1 MSAEPTNPGRTA
13 GPPRVTLGVT
23 AYNVERY
30 LPLAFESVL
39 AQDFTDFEVVV
50 CDNRS
55 TDRTWKICQEYAAR
69 DPRFRIHRNDENL
82 GEAGNFARVVS
93 LARGEFF
100 RLTAHDDLMA
110 PTLLSECVAVLDADP
125 GVVCAYPQTVIIDAD
140 GNRISDWD
148 DRLDLSDPSP
158 LRRLAHF
165 ARRWSL
171 LNELFGVM
179 RTDALRNTK
188 LLGQYLSSDARIV
201 AELVVQGRFQVVP
214 ARLFQRRMHPAMT
227 FGGDR
232 TDVMAH
238 HEPRLAM
245 KARKAARR
253 ARPGADH
260 QVLIADVMRTLLA
273 GTDAPLATRLG
284 GAATFGAVAESRRAR
299 IRLGRLRRRVTG
311 ARLEKP
317 PWEDESGSVKQS
329 SEESR

>member
-1 MSAEPTNPGRTA
+1 MST
-13 GPPRVTLGVT
+13 PRVTLGVT
-23 AYNVERY
+23 AYNVEHY

-50 CDNRS
+50 CDNQS
-55 TDRTWKICQEYAAR
+55 TDRTWEICQDYAAR
-69 DPRFRIHRNDENL
+69 DPRFRIHRNEENL

-93 LARGEFF
+93 LARGEYF

-110 PTLLSECVAVLDADP
+110 PSLLRETVAVLDNDP

-140 GNRISDWD
+140 GNPVSEWD
-148 DRLDLSDPSP
+148 DRLDLTDPNP
-158 LRRLAHF
+158 VRRLAHF
-165 ARRWSL
+165 AKRWSL
-171 LNELFGVM
+171 LNELFGLI

-201 AELVVQGRFQVVP
+201 AELVLQGRFQVVP
-214 ARLFQRRMHPAMT
+214 ARLFYRRMHPAMT

-260 QVLIADVMRTLLA
+260 QLLIADVMRTFLA
-273 GTDAPLATRLG
+273 TTDQSLATRLG
-284 GAATFGAVAESRRAR
+284 SAATFGAVAESRRAR

-311 ARLEKP
+311 GTLAKP
-317 PWEDESGSVKQS
+317 PWENPDGSLKK
-329 SEESR
+329 ETP

>member
-1 MSAEPTNPGRTA
+1 MKL
-13 GPPRVTLGVT
+13 TLGVT
-23 AYNVERY
+23 TYNVERY

-50 CDNRS
+50 CDNQS
-55 TDRTWKICQEYAAR
+55 TDRTWEICREYAAR

-93 LARGEFF
+93 LARGEYF

-140 GNRISDWD
+140 GNPISDWD
-148 DRLDLSDPSP
+148 DRLDLTDPSP
-158 LRRLAHF
+158 VRRLAHF

-171 LNELFGVM
+171 LNELFGVI

-201 AELVVQGRFQVVP
+201 AELVLQGRFQVVP
-214 ARLFQRRMHPAMT
+214 SRLFYRRMHPAMT

-260 QVLIADVMRTLLA
+260 QVLIADVMRTFLA
-273 GTDAPLATRLG
+273 TADAPLTTRVA
-284 GAATFGAVAESRRAR
+284 GAATFGAVAQSRRAR

-311 ARLEKP
+311 GVLEKP
-317 PWEDESGSVKQS
+317 PWENADGSLKKESQ
-329 SEESR
+329 